1 MVTSLLEI
9 KVILTNSLPLAP
21 EKCQLGLE
29 RAIIARNGKGS
40 LKRLAWSRESKKP
53 KPVDVKQTS
62 WKSPTQSLGTP
73 SPKGPAWELRK
84 TGREGKVTLKVQC
97 LLWD

>member
-1 MVTSLLEI
+1 MALPEI
-9 KVILTNSLPLAP
+9 KVILTNSPLAP
-21 EKCQLGLE
+21 EKCQLGLRGLLLPE
-29 RAIIARNGKGS
+29 MEKAV
-40 LKRLAWSRESKKP
+40 LKRLASGAESKKP

-73 SPKGPAWELRK
+73 SPKGSAWELRK